1 MKKSKMNSPA
11 ISFLF
16 QKRDSV
22 SELIQNFNNDS
33 ILVTDGLTKDQMVL
47 IKEMTANGS
56 LLKITNRIFV
66 DSEWS
71 LNDFLLRQLV
81 LKQGIYSGVTAL
93 YLWGLTDEFPYE
105 LSMTFRMGYRLPR
118 TYGRWT
124 DNVIAR
130 QTQPSDLN
138 KNVSLLAVD
147 GTNYKIKLYSRE
159 RTLVDILREPYL
171 IGDDL
176 IEIAYKRYLDSKG
189 ADKNFL
195 LEIAYS
201 MGLLNKVRM
210 RLERY

>member
-1 MKKSKMNSPA
+1 MEESKMNSPA
-11 ISFLF
+11 ISFLY

-22 SELIQNFNNDS
+22 SDLIKNFNNDS
-33 ILVTDGLTKDQMVL
+33 VLVTDGLTRDQMIL
-47 IKEMTANGS
+47 IKEMAANSS

-66 DSEWS
+66 DSEGP

-81 LKQGIYSGVTAL
+81 LKQGIYSGITAL

-105 LSMTFRMGYRLPR
+105 LSMTFRMGYRLPK

-124 DNVIAR
+124 DNVISR
-130 QTQPSDLN
+130 QTQLSDLN
-138 KNVSLLAVD
+138 KNVSFLAVD

-176 IEIAYKRYLDSKG
+176 IDIAYKRYLNSKE
-189 ADKNFL
+189 ADKNYL
-195 LEIAYS
+195 LEIAYD